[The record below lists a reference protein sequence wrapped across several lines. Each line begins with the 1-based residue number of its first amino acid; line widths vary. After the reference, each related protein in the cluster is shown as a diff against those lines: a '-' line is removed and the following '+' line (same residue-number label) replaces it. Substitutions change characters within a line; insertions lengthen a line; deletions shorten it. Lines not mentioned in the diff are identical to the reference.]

1 MDTQQASYIENV
13 HLKGYK
19 SIRDLSVDFK
29 PGINIIIGAN
39 GSGKTN
45 FFEFLNAVH
54 SSDFGTLLNGRK
66 FEADI
71 KGEPYSVKMTGER
84 VFQDDFR
91 DIAYR
96 VVEIKIN
103 SKKNVD
109 IENLL
114 TDTETTYFLNEE
126 KKTIK
131 QESKRLSEPKN
142 SVREN
147 RRYVSYGRYSMLF
160 IRFENILNNVLKE
173 KLSLSVSPASH
184 FNATPLF
191 KTSLKTIYQQ
201 RTFFNALFYKQTVNQ
216 TAEVGQLVD
225 EIIAD
230 KLFSFDALRQNLNEY
245 SPIKDIKI
253 DWSLTRRTIGKNE
266 DLGNALIEGIDFQF
280 FVNNDWVN
288 WTQLSDGTKR
298 LFYLIGSL
306 TYAIGNYDNEVILIE
321 EPEIGVHPHQL
332 NLLLGFLKKQSK
344 NKQIILSTHSPEV
357 LNCLEESEVDR
368 IIVARH
374 EGKEGT
380 KMYSLSEKEQAH
392 VRTYM
397 KHQASISDYWLQS
410 GFEKD
415 NEEATQ

>member
-1 MDTQQASYIENV
+1 
-13 HLKGYK
+13 
-19 SIRDLSVDFK
+19 
-29 PGINIIIGAN
+29 
-39 GSGKTN
+39 
-45 FFEFLNAVH
+45 
-54 SSDFGTLLNGRK
+54 
-66 FEADI
+66 
-71 KGEPYSVKMTGER
+71 KMTGER